1 MSLANMVSGL
11 LGGTPCTGVL
21 VRTAV
26 NIGSGATHKTS
37 QFINALVVLLIVGV
51 GAPVFVYLPM
61 PVIAAILVTSSC
73 RLVPLAVMDKLW
85 HLDRP
90 EFVILIVSWLICVFA
105 DGAAGLL
112 VGAFVS
118 LLRLAKKTSEAQ
130 LRMDVPKDSVLTV
143 KLQGSLNYIN
153 CPDFE
158 TQIVDKMQ
166 EEDPAFVCLELDEV
180 VFVDVDGLDVLEKI
194 HSICLK
200 KEGCTLALV
209 VSKQEQDAE
218 ASVLTRS
225 SFLHELK
232 ERNLVFSTID
242 DALAA
247 MPATGYKQN
256 AVDA

>member
-37 QFINALVVLLIVGV
+37 QFINALVVFIIVAI
-51 GAPVFVYLPM
+51 GAPIFVYLPM

-73 RLVPLAVMDKLW
+73 RLVPLTVMDKLW

-90 EFVILIVSWLICVFA
+90 EFFILIISWLICIFA

-112 VGAFVS
+112 VGGFVS

-194 HSICLK
+194 SNICSK
-200 KEGCTLALV
+200 KDECKLALV
-209 VSKQEQDAE
+209 VSKEEQEAE

-225 SFLHELK
+225 SFVHELK
-232 ERNLVFSTID
+232 ERDLVFSSID

-247 MPATGYKQN
+247 MTEVSKQN

>member
-37 QFINALVVLLIVGV
+37 QFINALVVFIIVAI
-51 GAPVFVYLPM
+51 GAPIFVYLPM

-73 RLVPLAVMDKLW
+73 RLVPLTVMDKLW

-90 EFVILIVSWLICVFA
+90 EFFILIISWLICIFA

-112 VGAFVS
+112 VGGFVS

-194 HSICLK
+194 SNICSK
-200 KEGCTLALV
+200 KDECKLALV
-209 VSKQEQDAE
+209 VSKEEQEAE

-225 SFLHELK
+225 SFVHELK
-232 ERNLVFSTID
+232 ERDLVFSTID

-247 MPATGYKQN
+247 MTEVSKQN